1 MIKKSDL
8 KLVKQDS
15 PVLNSSPE
23 LFDFNG
29 ELNAEMLS
37 NMMLDRLKELGGV
50 GLSANQVGLNIKM
63 FVMGVNDTTYAIFN
77 PEIISTS
84 KEEVSIEEGCL
95 SFPGVFVKVIRP
107 VSIKVRF
114 QNKKGEV
121 REETLAGLTARIFL
135 HEYDHM
141 EGKTYKDRVS
151 KIKWDLAYNRMIK
164 RTKKIIRKGV
174 QRKLVEIANQ
184 IKEEN
189 VNDSSRVS

>member
-15 PVLNSSPE
+15 SVLNSSPE

-37 NMMLDRLKELGGV
+37 NMMLDRMKELGGV

-95 SFPGVFVKVIRP
+95 SFPGVFVKVTRP
-107 VSIKVRF
+107 LSVNVRF

>member
-15 PVLNSSPE
+15 SVLNTPPA

-29 ELNAEMLS
+29 DIDADMLS
-37 NMMLDRLKELGGV
+37 NIMIDRMKELGGI

-63 FVMGVNDTTYAIFN
+63 FVMGHDDITYAIFN
-77 PEIISTS
+77 PEIISIS
-84 KEEVSIEEGCL
+84 KEEVSIDEGCL
-95 SFPGVFVKVIRP
+95 SFPGIYLKVSRPASVIVK
-107 VSIKVRF
+107 F

-121 REETLAGLTARIFL
+121 REETLSGLTARIFL

-141 EGKTYKDRVS
+141 LGLTFKDRVS
-151 KIKWDLAYNRMIK
+151 KLKWDLAYNRMIK

-174 QRKLVEIANQ
+174 QKQLVDIAKQ
-184 IKEEN
+184 VKEQ
-189 VNDSSRVS
+189 NDDDSARIS